1 MQPTRF
7 QLSNSEAT
15 YPCCASCCSPLQPHD
30 LSLSV
35 SQSVG
40 ASASDGHIQ
49 MVQRYNQSR
58 IAFPGLFSVK
68 KKTKKN
74 IYITKYFLGQSI
86 AYAESRPV
94 LMAVQVSRI
103 GQYGALVSL
112 TVGATP
118 AFSVLASSTLA
129 CGICFVVGELN
140 VVAAQVRYSAFVH
153 Y

>member
-15 YPCCASCCSPLQPHD
+15 YPCCASCCSPLQQPHD
-30 LSLSV
+30 LSLLL

-40 ASASDGHIQ
+40 TSASDGYIQ

-58 IAFPGLFSVK
+58 IAFPGLFSV
-68 KKTKKN
+68 N
-74 IYITKYFLGQSI
+74 IYIYTKYFLGQSI

-153 Y
+153 

>member
-15 YPCCASCCSPLQPHD
+15 YPCCASCCSPLQPPD

-68 KKTKKN
+68 KKEKKN
-74 IYITKYFLGQSI
+74 IYIYKIFPGPIHRLCGESTCIDGSSSLSDWAIWSPRFSHCGGHSSTFSLG
-86 AYAESRPV
+86 
-94 LMAVQVSRI
+94 
-103 GQYGALVSL
+103 
-112 TVGATP
+112 
-118 AFSVLASSTLA
+118 SSTLA
-129 CGICFVVGELN
+129 CGICSIVGGLSLDT
-140 VVAAQVRYSAFVH
+140 AQVRCSVFVH
-153 Y
+153 

>member
-1 MQPTRF
+1 
-7 QLSNSEAT
+7 
-15 YPCCASCCSPLQPHD
+15 
-30 LSLSV
+30 
-35 SQSVG
+35 
-40 ASASDGHIQ
+40 

-68 KKTKKN
+68 KKKH
-74 IYITKYFLGQSI
+74 FQGQFI

-153 Y
+153 

>member
-1 MQPTRF
+1 MQP
-7 QLSNSEAT
+7 
-15 YPCCASCCSPLQPHD
+15 YD
-30 LSLSV
+30 LSLSIL
-35 SQSVG
+35 QSVG
-40 ASASDGHIQ
+40 TSASVGYIQ
-49 MVQRYNQSR
+49 MVQRYNQFR
-58 IAFPGLFSVK
+58 IAFPGLFSAK
-68 KKTKKN
+68 KKNEKI
-74 IYITKYFLGQSI
+74 IYIQNNFLGQSI

-94 LMAVQVSRI
+94 LMAVLVSRI

-153 Y
+153 

>member
-1 MQPTRF
+1 
-7 QLSNSEAT
+7 
-15 YPCCASCCSPLQPHD
+15 
-30 LSLSV
+30 
-35 SQSVG
+35 
-40 ASASDGHIQ
+40 

-68 KKTKKN
+68 KKEKKTY
-74 IYITKYFLGQSI
+74 IYTKYFLGQSI

-129 CGICFVVGELN
+129 CGICFVVGELS
-140 VVAAQVRYSAFVH
+140 VVAAQVRCSAFVH

>member
-1 MQPTRF
+1 
-7 QLSNSEAT
+7 
-15 YPCCASCCSPLQPHD
+15 
-30 LSLSV
+30 
-35 SQSVG
+35 
-40 ASASDGHIQ
+40 
-49 MVQRYNQSR
+49 MVQRYNQFR

-68 KKTKKN
+68 KKQKEF
-74 IYITKYFLGQSI
+74 IYIQNNFLGQSI

-129 CGICFVVGELN
+129 CGICFVVGELS
-140 VVAAQVRYSAFVH
+140 VVAAQVRCSAFVH